1 MDPPQPLSLQLLSA
15 AISPFSLESRF
26 LAFCPGTSSVHRG
39 ARTIHLGVRALP
51 PCRKKPA
58 VDRGDRRARAW
69 DGGSAPGPAAGPGG
83 WPHTRPGASHPSWA
97 AFHPAF
103 HPTEQVMLPSR
114 WTVPTEGPGSVACC
128 AAHFCP
134 RRPPAHPLL
143 RDLPGWEPTLPAART
158 PGTQAAAQQ
167 KDVLW
172 EVQWILAKG
181 CPGARATTVGPRLI
195 FEALLGGKVW
205 TLAQGCRFKPRPSV
219 HWHQRDVGRGPWV
232 SEPLL
237 PQLHG
242 RSRAQRPGVCGRGMR
257 WGSSPEPGCCAFP
270 LLRTASLG
278 FAPSLFC
285 SHPETRDSKSSNPHA
300 FTFKPPPPAGPQPR
314 PRRQGEGGHPLP
326 APDPPLLLSTPPS
339 LNSRLNVAGSSRS
352 SARPSRQG
360 EGAALKVT
368 SASEAQRDAPST
380 QGTRAPSR
388 PLGRDQ
394 NRVEVS
400 CGAGQGPA

>member
-1 MDPPQPLSLQLLSA
+1 MRGSPQPLSLQLLSA

-39 ARTIHLGVRALP
+39 ARTIHLGVRALR

-134 RRPPAHPLL
+134 RRPPARPLL
-143 RDLPGWEPTLPAART
+143 RDLPGWEPMLPAALT

-181 CPGARATTVGPRLI
+181 CPGARATTGGPRLI

-278 FAPSLFC
+278 FTPSLFC

-314 PRRQGEGGHPLP
+314 PRRRGGGTSSSGPGP
-326 APDPPLLLSTPPS
+326 AP
-339 LNSRLNVAGSSRS
+339 
-352 SARPSRQG
+352 
-360 EGAALKVT
+360 AALNASIPEFSPKRGWIITLQRKALPPRGRRSKVT
-368 SASEAQRDAPST
+368 SASEAQRDAPSA